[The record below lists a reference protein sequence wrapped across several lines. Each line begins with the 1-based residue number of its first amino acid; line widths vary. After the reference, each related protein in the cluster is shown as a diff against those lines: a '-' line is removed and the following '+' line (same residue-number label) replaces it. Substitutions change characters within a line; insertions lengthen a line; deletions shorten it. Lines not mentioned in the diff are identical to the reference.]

1 MTAED
6 MQYLTIALPKGK
18 LFYLAKDLFAKVG
31 YSAENLEEKS
41 RKLVITNDEIKN
53 KIYYR

>member
-1 MTAED
+1 MIKDD

-31 YSAENLEEKS
+31 FVADNLEEKS
-41 RKLVITNDEIKN
+41 RKLVITNEE
-53 KIYYR
+53 